1 MAQITMDMIKE
12 LRERTSAGVVDCK
25 KVLAETNGDIEKAIE
40 ELQKRGIAKAAKKQ
54 GRIAAEGKVGMCV
67 ANGGRVVALVEMNC
81 ETDFVA
87 KGEKFAALY
96 NAIAGQVAG
105 MSNPTVESLAA
116 SPYVLDKNITVE
128 QAVTNFTAA
137 TGEKITL
144 RRVERY
150 EIKEGTGRIGTYNHD
165 NGRICVIAEVTTK
178 DAAVAA
184 GDDFGAMADD
194 VAMHIAA
201 MNPSYIQE
209 KDIPAAD
216 IAKQN
221 EIFTAQVKEEGK
233 PEKIAPKIVEGK
245 LAKWKKENCLVDQIF
260 VKDSETTVAAL
271 LASFGDDVRVVRF
284 VRYEVGE
291 GIQKRVNDL
300 AAEVAEMMK

>member
-1 MAQITMDMIKE
+1 
-12 LRERTSAGVVDCK
+12 
-25 KVLAETNGDIEKAIE
+25 
-40 ELQKRGIAKAAKKQ
+40 
-54 GRIAAEGKVGMCV
+54 
-67 ANGGRVVALVEMNC
+67 
-81 ETDFVA
+81 
-87 KGEKFAALY
+87 
-96 NAIAGQVAG
+96 
-105 MSNPTVESLAA
+105 
-116 SPYVLDKNITVE
+116 
-128 QAVTNFTAA
+128 
-137 TGEKITL
+137 
-144 RRVERY
+144 VERY

-165 NGRICVIAEVTTK
+165 NGRICVIAEVTTT

-221 EIFTAQVKEEGK
+221 EIFTAHVKEEGK

-260 VKDSETTVAAL
+260 VKDSETTIAAL

-284 VRYEVGE
+284 LRYEVGE